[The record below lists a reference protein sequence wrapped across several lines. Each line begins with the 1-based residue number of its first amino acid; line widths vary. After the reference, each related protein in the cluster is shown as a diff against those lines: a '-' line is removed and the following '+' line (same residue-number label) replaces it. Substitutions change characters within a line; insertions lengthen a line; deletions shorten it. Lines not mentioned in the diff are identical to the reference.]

1 MDSLCFQGLFLH
13 MDKLEQAKLLPWKV
27 FELFL
32 NLEESFQIH
41 LLTYLVIL
49 RKQRVTQGKRIFIF

>member
-1 MDSLCFQGLFLH
+1 MDSLCFQGPFLH
-13 MDKLEQAKLLPWKV
+13 MDKLEQAKLLPWKA
-27 FELFL
+27 FELLL